1 MNKTQLH
8 QLRSFR
14 SNMMDDLETCTA
26 QKAFY
31 MEYFDDPASFGKLMT
46 LTVRHKITI
55 GFIEILSKL
64 ISSRCLLLDSDRDIL
79 LNKMKIITKRTKIQ
93 LVQIAKLSEIM
104 NTFTSNTVNLMYYN
118 KLLGAIY
125 RMILLKTT

>member
-14 SNMMDDLETCTA
+14 SNMLDDLETCVA
-26 QKAFY
+26 QKALY
-31 MEYFDDPASFGKLMT
+31 IEYFDDAASFGKLMT
-46 LTVRHKITI
+46 LTVRQKITT
-55 GFIEILSKL
+55 GFIEILNKL
-64 ISSRCLLLDSDRDIL
+64 IVTRGLLLDSDRAIL

-93 LVQIAKLSEIM
+93 LVQIAKLSKIM

-125 RMILLKTT
+125 RMILHKTT

>member
-26 QKAFY
+26 QKALY
-31 MEYFDDPASFGKLMT
+31 MQYFDDPASFGKLMT
-46 LTVRHKITI
+46 LTVRQKITT

-79 LNKMKIITKRTKIQ
+79 LTKMKIITKRTKIQ
-93 LVQIAKLSEIM
+93 LVQIAKLSKIM
-104 NTFTSNTVNLMYYN
+104 NTFTSNTVNVIYYN

-125 RMILLKTT
+125 RMILHKTI

>member
-14 SNMMDDLETCTA
+14 SNMMDDLETCLA
-26 QKAFY
+26 HKALY
-31 MEYFDDPASFGKLMT
+31 MEYFDDSASFGKLMT
-46 LTVRHKITI
+46 LTVRQKITT
-55 GFIEILSKL
+55 GFIEILNKL
-64 ISSRCLLLDSDRDIL
+64 IVTRGLLLDSDRAIL

-93 LVQIAKLSEIM
+93 LVQIAKLSKIM

-125 RMILLKTT
+125 RMILHKTT

>member
-14 SNMMDDLETCTA
+14 SNMMDDLETCVA
-26 QKAFY
+26 QKAAY

-46 LTVRHKITI
+46 LTVRQKITT
-55 GFIEILSKL
+55 GFIEILNKL
-64 ISSRCLLLDSDRDIL
+64 IVTRCLLLDSDRDIL

-93 LVQIAKLSEIM
+93 LVQIAKLSKIM
-104 NTFTSNTVNLMYYN
+104 NTFTSNTVNVMYYN

-125 RMILLKTT
+125 RMILHKTT

>member
-14 SNMMDDLETCTA
+14 SNMLDDLETCVA
-26 QKAFY
+26 QKALY

-46 LTVRHKITI
+46 LTVRQKITT
-55 GFIEILSKL
+55 GFIEILNKL
-64 ISSRCLLLDSDRDIL
+64 IVTRCLLLESDRDIL

-93 LVQIAKLSEIM
+93 LVQIAKLSKIM
-104 NTFTSNTVNLMYYN
+104 NTFTSNTVNVMYYN

-125 RMILLKTT
+125 RMILHKTI